1 MAFARC
7 NFLSLNRIG
16 GFAMKK
22 HSILSLLVALV
33 LIFSPWSVFGDSSG
47 ASIEYL
53 AEQSLAKSKSNEAKF
68 SFQTRA
74 PLGKISTEPRTNH
87 SSNHQQQ
94 VKDLSIPPPQKS
106 VTSSSV
112 RSSNKYPMSY
122 LNTLSYAEL
131 IRLLSTISWE
141 QIPDLFQFNQ
151 DSYQFYRDSSRV
163 QAIINA
169 LDQKGR
175 EFTSENHK
183 GIPTLVEVLRSGFY
197 LGFYHSELEY
207 LNQRSF
213 HDRCLPALKSIARN
227 SAFALGTSTQDQ
239 VVSAY
244 GKLIGNASSDVET
257 VNYATRILTQ
267 FREHIDVYLP
277 QYSKGSAVYDLMSG
291 IEYDLDSYVNREAQ
305 PPNKTPWYGKVDSF
319 IEEVGKYALLENM
332 NQDNVWLVN
341 NGIYYVSSLG
351 RFHTQPNRGNQ
362 VITQAMKKFPRL
374 SEPYLTAAIQIHERY
389 NGVNADGERINIE
402 QIKNDAKQY
411 YLPNNYTFDNG
422 SMVFKTGRQVTKE
435 KVLRLY
441 WAYKE
446 VKAQFHRVVGKDTEI
461 EKGNPDD
468 VLTVVIYSNPDE
480 YKLNRLLYGFST
492 NNGGV
497 YIESLGTFFTYER
510 TPAQSIYSLEELF
523 RHEVTHYLQGRY
535 LIPGMFGEG
544 PFYEGERLT
553 WFEEGSAELFA
564 GSTRTDGIQPRKTI
578 VKQLAKNPSDRYT
591 VSQTLHAKYGSWDFY
606 NYAFAFQ
613 SYMIHQ
619 YYPMLDYLNG
629 CILQQDV
636 SAYDRYINQMSQDR
650 NLNAAYQYYMQTLI
664 DKEDQWPTPH
674 VSDDY
679 LARHPFKDRN
689 QIINKIKSVG
699 KLSSV
704 SVKTNQSPY
713 HKTFTLR
720 GTYTG
725 QASQGKYK
733 DWTQMNQRVDQIL
746 NRLNEETWIG
756 YQTITAY
763 FVNYR
768 VNRNG
773 QAVYDVVF
781 HGILTD

>member
-1 MAFARC
+1 
-7 NFLSLNRIG
+7 
-16 GFAMKK
+16 MK
-22 HSILSLLVALV
+22 HQSILSLLVALV
-33 LIFSPWSVFGDSSG
+33 LMVAPWSVIG
-47 ASIEYL
+47 E
-53 AEQSLAKSKSNEAKF
+53 SLGVSKEGVVGQTPTNSTAKESKF
-68 SFQTRA
+68 SSRIRA
-74 PLGKISTEPRTNH
+74 PLGKITPDQKKDH
-87 SSNHQQQ
+87 GSNDQQR
-94 VKDLSIPPPQKS
+94 VNDLSIRPPHKS
-106 VTSSSV
+106 DDAPSV
-112 RSSNKYPMSY
+112 RSSQQYPMSY
-122 LNTLSYAEL
+122 LNTLSHAEL
-131 IRLLSTISWE
+131 IQLLSSISWD

-151 DSYQFYRDSSRV
+151 DSYHFYRDSSRV

-169 LDQKGR
+169 LEQKGR
-175 EFTSENHK
+175 QFTSENHL
-183 GIPTLVEVLRSGFY
+183 GIPTLVEVLRSGFF
-197 LGFYHSELEY
+197 LGYYYQELDY
-207 LNQRSF
+207 LNQRDF
-213 HDRCLPALKSIARN
+213 HDRCLPALKSIAGN
-227 SAFALGTSTQDQ
+227 SAFVLGTSTQDQ

-257 VNYATRILTQ
+257 VNYATSILKQ
-267 FREHIDVYLP
+267 FRDNMDVYLP
-277 QYSKGSAVYDLMSG
+277 EYTKGSAVYDLMSG
-291 IEYDLDSYVNREAQ
+291 IEYDLDSYVNRSAQ

-332 NQDNVWLVN
+332 NKDNVWLVN

-351 RFHTQPNRGNQ
+351 RFHTQTNRGNQ

-389 NGVNADGERINIE
+389 NGVNADGLKINID

-411 YLPNNYTFDNG
+411 YLPQTYTFDNG
-422 SMVFKTGRQVTKE
+422 SIVFKTGRQVTKE

-441 WAYKE
+441 WASKE
-446 VKAQFHRVVGKDTEI
+446 VKAQFHRVMGKDTEI

-468 VLTVVIYSNPDE
+468 VLTVIIYSNPDE

-492 NNGGV
+492 NNGGI

-510 TPAQSIYSLEELF
+510 TPTQSVYSLEELF

-564 GSTRTDGIQPRKTI
+564 GSTRTSGIQPRKTI

-591 VSQTLHAKYGSWDFY
+591 VTQTLHAKYGSWDFY

-613 SYMIHQ
+613 SYMYHE
-619 YYPMLDYLNG
+619 YYPMLDYLNNS
-629 CILQQDV
+629 ILQQNV
-636 SAYDRYINQMSQDR
+636 SAYDRYINQMSQDQ
-650 NLNAAYQYYMQTLI
+650 NLNTIYQHYMQSLI
-664 DKEDQWPTPH
+664 DKVDQWPIPH
-674 VSDDY
+674 VSDIY
-679 LARHPFKDRN
+679 LARHPYIARSK
-689 QIINKIKSVG
+689 IYNKIKAVG
-699 KLSSV
+699 GLSNV
-704 SVKTNQSPY
+704 IIKTNQSVNV
-713 HKTFTLR
+713 KTFTLR
-720 GTYTG
+720 GRYTG

-733 DWTQMNQRVDQIL
+733 DWTQMNQRLDQML
-746 NRLNEETWIG
+746 NQLSKESWSG
-756 YQTITAY
+756 YKTVTAY

-768 VNRNG
+768 VNGNG